1 MRSTHP
7 RSRWQSLSSFFSRR
21 KRASMTVFP
30 RRVQLRV
37 EGMEDRLLLAVTPS
51 AIINT
56 NTTLTE
62 GFNYLGTNMVT
73 ITSS

>member
-1 MRSTHP
+1 
-7 RSRWQSLSSFFSRR
+7 
-21 KRASMTVFP
+21 MTVFP